1 MASIAGHKGGDIDF
15 KFDKRDVERMITN
28 MGVISADIR
37 KKAVRKGVTAGGKV
51 IRASMKE
58 SAPPNKDSSDRQ
70 RGLLKRSI
78 SVRNKTYKRSQ
89 LFYSIIGAKWID
101 QKKNPAKYIH
111 ILETGGQKYSR
122 GLNPFARDAFKRK
135 ENAAARAT
143 INTMKFEFERI
154 RGRR

>member
-1 MASIAGHKGGDIDF
+1 MSSIAGHKGGDIDF
-15 KFDKRDVERMITN
+15 KFDKRDVERMIKN
-28 MGVISADIR
+28 MGIISVDIR

-51 IRASMKE
+51 IRASIKE
-58 SAPPNKDSSDRQ
+58 SAPSNKSSDRQ

-111 ILETGGQKYSR
+111 ILETGGKKYSR

-143 INTMKFEFERI
+143 INTMKFEFDRI